1 MTTTLIAQETINLSN
16 YDGSAI
22 SVTVAST
29 VNDDITIVFEDSD
42 IINNFYTENRDNI
55 YLYGGLQIA
64 DGGTFQGSPSF
75 GDLGSQPI
83 LTLFNDTDNSI
94 GPNTYS
100 ITFNLANEY
109 DSVPD
114 GTIVLGFNLLFQNE
128 FGGGGNNQTVDLFV
142 DLADAM
148 KDSTLSIT
156 NPIEIETI
164 TTIVKDNQLLISRCD
179 THANIRIYSIL
190 GQTIASFNFIR
201 NKDIIIDLTAEPKGI
216 YIVKIITET
225 SQKTTKIILD

>member
-16 YDGSAI
+16 YDGTAI
-22 SVTVAST
+22 NVTATST

-109 DSVPD
+109 SSVPD
-114 GTIVLGFNLLFQNE
+114 GTMVLGFNLLFQNE

-164 TTIVKDNQLLISRCD
+164 TTIVKDNQLLISRSD
-179 THANIRIYSIL
+179 TNANIRIYSIL

-201 NKDIIIDLTAEPKGI
+201 NKDIIIDLTAQPKGI
-216 YIVKIITET
+216 YIVKIITAT
-225 SQKTTKIILD
+225 TQKTTKIILD